1 MPFLRK
7 KREEP
12 RIELTPMVDVVFL
25 LLIFFMISTT
35 FVETPGLSINLPQSS
50 SKLVEKEP
58 EEIKVY
64 LSKEGEIQMKGEHL
78 SLEALKVVLANYAQ
92 EGRDRTFLLL
102 ADRETYH
109 GRVVEVMDVARET
122 GFDKLAIA
130 TENIPEAP

>member
-35 FVETPGLSINLPQSS
+35 FVETPGLSVNLPESS
-50 SKLVEKEP
+50 SKLAEKEP

-64 LSKEGEIQMKGEHL
+64 LSKEGEIHMKGERL
-78 SLEALKVVLANYAQ
+78 TLDALRVVLSSYGEKRGSQ
-92 EGRDRTFLLL
+92 TFLLL

-109 GRVVEVMDVARET
+109 GRVVEVMDAAREA
-122 GFDKLAIA
+122 GFFKLAIA
-130 TENIPEAP
+130 TESRPEAP